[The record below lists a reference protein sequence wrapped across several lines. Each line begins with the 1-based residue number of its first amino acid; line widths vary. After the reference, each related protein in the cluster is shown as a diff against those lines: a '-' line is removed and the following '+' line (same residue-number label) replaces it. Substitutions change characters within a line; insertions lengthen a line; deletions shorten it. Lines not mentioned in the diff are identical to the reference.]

1 MSEGQNRAFE
11 WYLANQD
18 ALVKEYDGKVLAIK
32 DGEVLGVFD
41 TELTAVRDTRKRHD
55 QSTFIVQRVSEGDEA
70 YTATFRSRVV
80 QP

>member
-18 ALVKEYDGKVLAIK
+18 ALVEKYDGKVIAIK
-32 DGEVLGVFD
+32 DGEVLGVYD
-41 TELTAVRDTRKRHD
+41 SELAAVTDTRKRHE
-55 QSTFIVQRVSEGDEA
+55 QGTFIVQRVSEGDEA